1 MSRMKSAL
9 YACGLAVL
17 LSGSMF
23 QNAFATDGSKYIV
36 ITKTKFVKLFENV
49 ENYEGAAI
57 GGLPDYIDRIK
68 NSYKKSY
75 FSTFSTYDDL
85 FGFMF
90 VQERVD
96 GIAIPERDI
105 DSEEIKSQMEK
116 YKDRLAILDKAIITN
131 E

>member
-1 MSRMKSAL
+1 
-9 YACGLAVL
+9 
-17 LSGSMF
+17 
-23 QNAFATDGSKYIV
+23 
-36 ITKTKFVKLFENV
+36 
-49 ENYEGAAI
+49 
-57 GGLPDYIDRIK
+57 
-68 NSYKKSY
+68 
-75 FSTFSTYDDL
+75 
-85 FGFMF
+85 MF